1 MAVDRNEADLPIF
14 MRRGHCAGELLSAR
28 EWVVVSETPGHIE
41 LDVEVPQRVMNPRQQ
56 LFGGFT
62 GTYVDMVAL
71 YTIRTLFSAGEDFW
85 ITTVNMRID
94 YLEPVT
100 GPRVRLRG
108 ELIKQGR
115 STSLVAVHFED
126 PEGNKQVY
134 ALATMRVLDRTG

>member
-1 MAVDRNEADLPIF
+1 MTAGSNNADLPIF
-14 MRRGHCAGELLSAR
+14 MRPGHCAGDLLAAR
-28 EWVVVSETPGHIE
+28 DWTVLNKAPGHIE

-71 YTIRTLFSAGEDFW
+71 YTIKTLFASGEDFW

-100 GPRVRLRG
+100 GPRIRLRG

-126 PEGNKQVY
+126 SDGNKQVY
-134 ALATMRVLDRTG
+134 ALATMRVLDQRS